1 MIDMLIEWVWTV
13 LFAVV
18 ITSSIIGILMIL
30 GVL

>member
-1 MIDMLIEWVWTV
+1 MIDMLIEWVWAV